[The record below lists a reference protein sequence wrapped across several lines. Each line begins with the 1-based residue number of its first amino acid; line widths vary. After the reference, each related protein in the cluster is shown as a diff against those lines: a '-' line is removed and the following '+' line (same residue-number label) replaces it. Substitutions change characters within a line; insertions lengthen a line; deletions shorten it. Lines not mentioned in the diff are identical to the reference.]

1 MYKTPMYVNRV
12 SNVEFFSINK
22 APNPTVTPSKNHP
35 ITIPEIRGSVLLNPN
50 FEEWTAERRLL
61 GPGKKETGNVKT
73 SIAIKFEKSI
83 IRKTSQILDGTYFQ
97 K

>member
-1 MYKTPMYVNRV
+1 MYVNSV

-83 IRKTSQILDGTYFQ
+83 IRKTSQILDDTYFQ